1 MNSYSRFILC
11 HNVTAQT
18 LADKGWETKG
28 TTLYAP
34 PPPTFTAAHDKLL
47 SIVLSVCRDQ
57 GRRRNNR
64 TDDPSPPPLP
74 PPRAPGHPSRLPCAR
89 PMLAQHHRPWRSI
102 ETAQGQRILGWDPLW
117 HHAEFMWSLI
127 SVVLHWPSNSFI
139 LWHLGDVCVCNVKMR
154 ARQCS
159 HILCRSFPIA
169 VRGLD
174 SESILVMRVFVS
186 AWEKSPVHELRG
198 TTNTLT

>member
-64 TDDPSPPPLP
+64 TDDPSPPPPSPLP
-74 PPRAPGHPSRLPCAR
+74 EPQDTPAAYPVPDQCWPNITDHGAALKQHKGNVSYLVGTPSGTLRSLCGHWFLSCYIGPAIVQYCDIWAMYVFAMWRCEQGNARIYCVGVSR
-89 PMLAQHHRPWRSI
+89 
-102 ETAQGQRILGWDPLW
+102 
-117 HHAEFMWSLI
+117 
-127 SVVLHWPSNSFI
+127 
-139 LWHLGDVCVCNVKMR
+139 
-154 ARQCS
+154 
-159 HILCRSFPIA
+159 
-169 VRGLD
+169 
-174 SESILVMRVFVS
+174 
-186 AWEKSPVHELRG
+186 
-198 TTNTLT
+198 